1 MRKISAL
8 TLLFSSVYSQA
19 QNQEVQSVIET
30 FFQAFHARDSL
41 QLHLLCD
48 DTMIMQSI
56 TENEKGTLLSH
67 EKPEAF
73 YKAIASIPADLKFQE
88 KILSYSIQADGVMA
102 HVWTPYEFY
111 INDKLSHKGVNAFTL
126 FKKEKQWR
134 IIHLIDTRRK

>member
-1 MRKISAL
+1 MRKFLVL
-8 TLLFSSVYSQA
+8 TLLFSSIYSHA
-19 QNQEVQSVIET
+19 QNQEVQSVIEA

-41 QLHLLCD
+41 KVHLLCD

-56 TENEKGTLLSH
+56 TENEKGMLLSD

-73 YKAIASIPADLKFQE
+73 YKAIALIPADLKFQE
-88 KILSYSIQADGVMA
+88 KILSYSVQVDGTMA
-102 HVWTPYEFY
+102 HVWTPYEFC

-126 FKKEKQWR
+126 FKKEKQWK